1 MSHVVLN
8 SERYLGIKY
17 QWRIWHRE
25 GVYVHKTVA
34 CCRAKIKTIVD
45 VDAKLSETCNKWY
58 DKMINISSAK
68 IRSFY
73 RNPIFHIPLPGDAM
87 KVIRGEH
94 LDMPLNPE
102 HPSFPYQ
109 SSYPE

>member
-1 MSHVVLN
+1 MLFSIH
-8 SERYLGIKY
+8 SDILGLSTSDAFETEK
-17 QWRIWHRE
+17 
-25 GVYVHKTVA
+25 VSYVHKTVA
-34 CCRAKIKTIVD
+34 CCGAKINIVD

-94 LDMPLNPE
+94 LDMPLNPK

-109 SSYPE
+109 TTSYPE